1 MNKFLKISKLLLILL
16 FLYSCGSVGETLQG
30 KKRSDQG
37 DEFLIDKKNPL
48 VLPPDFDKL
57 PTPGEAN
64 VKSIKDIE
72 NDNSSIKDLL
82 KNSKIEND
90 DSSKEQSTSIEGSI
104 LKKTKP
110 DPASQDDSIHIHAA
124 SFLQ

>member
-1 MNKFLKISKLLLILL
+1 MNKFFKFSKLLLLLL
-16 FLYSCGSVGETLQG
+16 FLYSCGSVGEALQG

-57 PTPGEAN
+57 PKPGEAN
-64 VKSIKDIE
+64 VKSTKDIK

-82 KNSKIEND
+82 TNSDIKNND
-90 DSSKEQSTSIEGSI
+90 TSNKQSTSIEGSI
-104 LKKTKP
+104 LKKIK
-110 DPASQDDSIHIHAA
+110 
-124 SFLQ
+124 